1 MKKIINSNNAPAPI
15 GPYNQS
21 VMFGNLLF
29 TSGQIALDLEGNLI
43 DSSIE
48 SETQQVFKNLQAI
61 LEEAQLNFE
70 DVIKVSIFIKD
81 MNDFDKINN
90 VYATYFTSENAPAR
104 ETVQVA
110 KLPKNVNIEVS
121 LIAGKS

>member
-1 MKKIINSNNAPAPI
+1 MKKIINSKNAPAPI

-48 SETQQVFKNLQAI
+48 SETKQVFNNLQTI
-61 LEEAQLNFE
+61 LDEAQLSFD

-81 MNDFDKINN
+81 MNDFDKINA